1 MKKRS
6 STVSPELDEERK
18 SNISFINPPSLV
30 VSDEKEKTD
39 ETVDAETGKSKS
51 AKKHPGFRDNLYQ
64 YFAEYCGY
72 STLHGV
78 PYLGE
83 NRTILEK

>member
-1 MKKRS
+1 MMKRS
-6 STVSPELDEERK
+6 AVSPQLDEERK
-18 SNISFINPPSLV
+18 SNISFVVINE
-30 VSDEKEKTD
+30 EKQKCDDTA
-39 ETVDAETGKSKS
+39 DAEKGKKKS
-51 AKKHPGFRDNLYQ
+51 VNKKNPGFRDNLYQ
-64 YFAEYCGY
+64 YFAEYCGK

>member
-6 STVSPELDEERK
+6 SVSPQLDEERK
-18 SNISFINPPSLV
+18 TNISFISPPSLI
-30 VSDEKEKTD
+30 VSDEKQKADDTE
-39 ETVDAETGKSKS
+39 DAERGKMKS